1 MVELHLCC
9 LLVDGVMATIPEG
22 IPPEIGEVRHA
33 SGNRQQPSV
42 RDRDALE
49 DDDSRTSSADG
60 TAAPR
65 VGDCLFSQS
74 TVQEQMRH
82 CELA

>member
-1 MVELHLCC
+1 
-9 LLVDGVMATIPEG
+9 MASIPEG
-22 IPPEIGEVRHA
+22 IPPEIRHTPH
-33 SGNRQQPSV
+33 SNQLNV
-42 RDRDALE
+42 RDSGCDAQVE
-49 DDDSRTSSADG
+49 DDSRRSSTRAAADG
-60 TAAPR
+60 GAAPR

>member
-1 MVELHLCC
+1 MCR
-9 LLVDGVMATIPEG
+9 LLARGGVMANIPEG
-22 IPPEIGEVRHA
+22 IPPEVGHA
-33 SGNRQQPSV
+33 PANHQQADV
-42 RDRDALE
+42 CDRDALE
-49 DDDSRTSSADG
+49 DDDSRGSSTSSRASDS

>member
-1 MVELHLCC
+1 
-9 LLVDGVMATIPEG
+9 MASIPEG
-22 IPPEIGEVRHA
+22 IPPEIGEIRHT

-49 DDDSRTSSADG
+49 DDDSRGSSTSSQADG
-60 TAAPR
+60 GAAPR

>member
-1 MVELHLCC
+1 
-9 LLVDGVMATIPEG
+9 MASIPEG
-22 IPPEIGEVRHA
+22 IPPEVGEIRHT

-49 DDDSRTSSADG
+49 DDDSRTSSAWAAADG

>member
-1 MVELHLCC
+1 
-9 LLVDGVMATIPEG
+9 MASIPEG
-22 IPPEIGEVRHA
+22 IPPEIRHTPD
-33 SGNRQQPSV
+33 SNQLNV

-49 DDDSRTSSADG
+49 DDDSRGSSTSSQADG
-60 TAAPR
+60 GAAPR

>member
-1 MVELHLCC
+1 
-9 LLVDGVMATIPEG
+9 MASIPEG
-22 IPPEIGEVRHA
+22 IPPEIRHTPD
-33 SGNRQQPSV
+33 GNQLNV
-42 RDRDALE
+42 RDSGCDAQVE
-49 DDDSRTSSADG
+49 DDDSRHSSSRASDS